1 MKIRLAAVTAF
12 FSALLFSSP
21 LLAYHYPWDQG
32 HDTTL
37 NNNPK
42 NEPGPGESESEES
55 SCEQGSPVYLK
66 TGHFVWHDVDLVVGQ
81 ATPLSIRRVFN
92 SNDPKDGPFGKGW
105 TFNCEISLFKVT
117 DTQETADGGV
127 ETITKFVYRVGNGRR
142 MTFLPDGQGGY
153 QSPDRVKATLIDG
166 ETPTLAFE
174 QGHSVTFSSSGL
186 VLRKTDRNNNQVQY
200 EYDENH
206 RLIKLSNGFSQSL
219 TLAYNASGRV
229 QAVTDQAGRQWLYD
243 YNADG
248 ELVSV
253 TDPMGQSQIYQYGRY
268 QPSGDAFVYS
278 QLKEIRD
285 EAGIV
290 VTSVTYNDA
299 RVKSYTEGSN
309 TFNYDYSADWVTKT
323 DSTGANWR
331 FKLSAGG
338 QRIEDIDPLGYK
350 TVYTRDEK
358 GYATSVTDPMGYSQ
372 TVSRD
377 DADRVTQQHHGYL
390 ITQYQ
395 YPGESRYPNAMVYL
409 PANGSLETSDSG
421 ASRTISLTYDASHN
435 LTSVT
440 TPKGETT
447 HRSYLANGLLASS
460 TDPEGNV
467 TSFTYNNQGQL
478 VAVVNALGQTQ
489 TLSYDGNGYLT
500 QVTDAAGQ
508 SWRYQYDALG
518 RQLSERDPA
527 GLETRYT
534 YDEAGKLTAVIA
546 PNGATETYS
555 YDSDGRLSVLTRY
568 DGSKETYTYRTD
580 NLLASSTD
588 PMGIVTRY
596 EYDDGKRLVRLS
608 VGSEV
613 VEYAYNARG
622 QLTQIS
628 NANDT
633 LTRAY
638 DQWARL
644 TSETSQGLTHQYS
657 YTPFGEIAQW
667 DNAGTPVSFAYDANG
682 QIQNMT
688 TPQGSYS
695 FTWNANGM
703 LTRQQTPDGLM
714 LTNQYDALNRLTS
727 RRYNQGAFSKDWQY
741 AYSLSGLLESITQDG
756 VNQTF
761 VYDASQRLVQANTV
775 TGEYQYQYDELGNRL
790 EFGGVYS
797 PDGKLLEDNQF
808 SYEYDLRGNL
818 SKKTRKDGSTIETF
832 IYNDAERL
840 VGYQRERVTSADAG
854 NGETTLQSSIEV
866 TAAYTYDPLGR
877 RISKT
882 VNGGQTQFDWLGN
895 TLLRENGPQGQKDYT
910 YGATGYAPVTVD
922 VDGQISDVLSDH
934 LSAPVG
940 LIQAQNLIWQ
950 QARSPFGKTG
960 GTAQPVTFNIG
971 FPGQYRD
978 AESGL
983 NYNFYRDYDPNT
995 GRYIQRDPI
1004 GLGGG
1009 VSVYTYVYN
1018 NPIRYIDPTG
1028 EFGLFGGIYGA
1039 ISGGIGGYISG
1050 GWQGALAGAGAGALV
1065 GAVNP
1070 FGASAAG
1077 AAAGAGIAS
1086 LLGQG
1091 AGNVVAGKDI
1101 TNLCNYDFS
1110 AAGGAALG
1118 GALGGPLG
1126 TAIGRYVGPY
1136 RFPVIGRPL
1145 GASSI
1150 SNAPGNT
1157 VGTIVEGISVGVGEL
1172 GGQQF

>member
-66 TGHFVWHDVDLVVGQ
+66 TGHFVWHDVDLVVGH

-117 DTQETADGGV
+117 DTQETADDGV

-186 VLRKTDRNNNQVQY
+186 VLRKTDRNNNQVHY
-200 EYDENH
+200 EYDENQ

-219 TLAYNASGRV
+219 TLTYNASGRV

-248 ELVSV
+248 ELVAV
-253 TDPMGQSQIYQYGRY
+253 TDPTGETRTYLYGRY

-290 VTSVTYNDA
+290 VTSVTYNGA

-338 QRIEDIDPLGYK
+338 QRIEDIDSLGYK

-358 GYATSVTDPMGYSQ
+358 GYVTSVTDPMGYSQ

-440 TPKGETT
+440 TPKGDTT

-518 RQLSERDPA
+518 RKLSERDPA

-555 YDSDGRLSVLTRY
+555 YDSYGRLSVLTRY
-568 DGSKETYTYRTD
+568 DGSKESYTYRTD

-596 EYDDGKRLVRLS
+596 EYDDGKRLVILS

-622 QLTQIS
+622 QLTKIS

-667 DNAGTPVSFAYDANG
+667 DNAGTPVSYAYDANG

-695 FTWNANGM
+695 FNWNANGI
-703 LTRQQTPDGLM
+703 LTRQQTPNGLVLTNQYDALNRLTSRRYNQGAFSKDWQYAWDNAGIPVSYAYDANGQIQNM
-714 LTNQYDALNRLTS
+714 TTPQGSYSFNWNANGILTRQQTPNGLVLTNQYDALNRLTS

-761 VYDASQRLVQANTV
+761 VYDASQRLA
-775 TGEYQYQYDELGNRL
+775 
-790 EFGGVYS
+790 
-797 PDGKLLEDNQF
+797 
-808 SYEYDLRGNL
+808 
-818 SKKTRKDGSTIETF
+818 
-832 IYNDAERL
+832 
-840 VGYQRERVTSADAG
+840 
-854 NGETTLQSSIEV
+854 
-866 TAAYTYDPLGR
+866 
-877 RISKT
+877 
-882 VNGGQTQFDWLGN
+882 
-895 TLLRENGPQGQKDYT
+895 
-910 YGATGYAPVTVD
+910 
-922 VDGQISDVLSDH
+922 
-934 LSAPVG
+934 
-940 LIQAQNLIWQ
+940 
-950 QARSPFGKTG
+950 
-960 GTAQPVTFNIG
+960 
-971 FPGQYRD
+971 
-978 AESGL
+978 
-983 NYNFYRDYDPNT
+983 
-995 GRYIQRDPI
+995 
-1004 GLGGG
+1004 
-1009 VSVYTYVYN
+1009 
-1018 NPIRYIDPTG
+1018 
-1028 EFGLFGGIYGA
+1028 
-1039 ISGGIGGYISG
+1039 
-1050 GWQGALAGAGAGALV
+1050 
-1065 GAVNP
+1065 
-1070 FGASAAG
+1070 
-1077 AAAGAGIAS
+1077 
-1086 LLGQG
+1086 
-1091 AGNVVAGKDI
+1091 
-1101 TNLCNYDFS
+1101 
-1110 AAGGAALG
+1110 
-1118 GALGGPLG
+1118 
-1126 TAIGRYVGPY
+1126 
-1136 RFPVIGRPL
+1136 
-1145 GASSI
+1145 
-1150 SNAPGNT
+1150 
-1157 VGTIVEGISVGVGEL
+1157 
-1172 GGQQF
+1172 